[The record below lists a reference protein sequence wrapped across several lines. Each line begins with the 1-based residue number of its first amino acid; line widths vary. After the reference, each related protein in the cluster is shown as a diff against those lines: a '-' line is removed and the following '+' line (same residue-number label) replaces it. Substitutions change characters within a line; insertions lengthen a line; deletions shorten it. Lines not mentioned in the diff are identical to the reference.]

1 MGYYGE
7 YPRGLRSPLLFVFN
21 YAIIAK
27 SVKKQNRKLEK
38 RDKSFMFRNKNL
50 SILQH
55 LRQVQYKKK
64 AKKPHIRIERK
75 KGYYS
80 SIISGI
86 A

>member
-27 SVKKQNRKLEK
+27 SVKKQNRELEK

-50 SILQH
+50 SIL
-55 LRQVQYKKK
+55 
-64 AKKPHIRIERK
+64 
-75 KGYYS
+75 
-80 SIISGI
+80 
-86 A
+86 